1 MNKQFRDQIETIK
14 KQIKTVY
21 ECKEVPRTDVA
32 DALEELAGEADSL
45 LADVTESL
53 EAERH

>member
-1 MNKQFRDQIETIK
+1 MSKQFREQVETIK

-21 ECKEVPRTDVA
+21 ESKEVPRTDVA